1 MTDMNFIYFIFII
14 FYFLLKISTSG
25 TYNSVTQMDDGSFTI
40 LNGNNKLASLAS
52 LTSTR
57 VESLN
62 ITSVFTTAKKY
73 KPM

>member
-1 MTDMNFIYFIFII
+1 
-14 FYFLLKISTSG
+14 
-25 TYNSVTQMDDGSFTI
+25 MDDGSFTI

>member
-1 MTDMNFIYFIFII
+1 
-14 FYFLLKISTSG
+14 
-25 TYNSVTQMDDGSFTI
+25 MDDGSFTI

-62 ITSVFTTAKKY
+62 ITSVFTTAKK
-73 KPM
+73 